1 MRDQHVSIRATILQK
16 KKPAALDVIKNDK
29 PADLA
34 LYHILIFS
42 LRIMKILITYQT
54 VYSQLS
60 LQIQLSS
67 AAEAKMIWSC
77 SITVRLEE

>member
-1 MRDQHVSIRATILQK
+1 MTSLVSTTSDGYQMRDQHVSIRATILQK

-42 LRIMKILITYQT
+42 LLG
-54 VYSQLS
+54 
-60 LQIQLSS
+60 
-67 AAEAKMIWSC
+67 
-77 SITVRLEE
+77 